1 MFFQDPDSKNS
12 SQTANGETAVVNGAA
27 AAAAV
32 SNDDA

>member
-1 MFFQDPDSKNS
+1 MFFQNPDSKNS

-27 AAAAV
+27 AAAV